1 MRTLEI
7 PKNEVEWIA
16 EDMFL
21 SAYYENFKDGFTFEI
36 NNGTLTCIYEERQK
50 GMVIGYDF

>member
-1 MRTLEI
+1 MRTLEL

-36 NNGTLTCIYEERQK
+36 NNGTLTCIYEER
-50 GMVIGYDF
+50 